1 MLKVVHRQVH
11 SWLLHECREM
21 GGEIP
26 LGARFAD
33 VCGCEMAGTMP
44 RLIASAA
51 SFRWVQW
58 VMAHPLSHGSSQAKA
73 RIAQASSAL

>member
-1 MLKVVHRQVH
+1 MGVEVVHRQVH

-33 VCGCEMAGTMP
+33 VCTLAVPVATLKLAM
-44 RLIASAA
+44 R
-51 SFRWVQW
+51 VQVPW
-58 VMAHPLSHGSSQAKA
+58 RVYSNSLRFPV
-73 RIAQASSAL
+73 